1 LDTSLGASRI
11 QKTRDLNRSGCN
23 KTAITLM
30 VLLAGVDEAG
40 RGCVI
45 GPLVVA
51 GVLIEERRSSDLVD
65 LGVRDSKQLSPR
77 KRETLAAE
85 IKAVARKWAYFDL
98 QPWAIDKVVERA
110 QKYKKLNYLEAMAM
124 ARVIRD
130 LRPDRAY
137 VDPADVV
144 AERYGEQMLKALPWK
159 PELVC
164 EKKADVKY
172 PVVSAASILAKVRRD
187 SIVAELREMHGDF
200 GSGYPSDWRTV
211 EFLESLLGGTDV
223 PPLFVRR
230 SWSTVRR
237 MLREDP

>member
-1 LDTSLGASRI
+1 MTPMA
-11 QKTRDLNRSGCN
+11 
-23 KTAITLM
+23 LM
-30 VLLAGVDEAG
+30 AGVDEAG

-51 GVLIEERRSSDLVD
+51 GVLIEERRHGELKS
-65 LGVRDSKQLSPR
+65 LGVRDSKQLSP
-77 KRETLAAE
+77 KRREALAVE
-85 IKAVARKWAYFDL
+85 IKATVKKWAYFEL

-110 QKYKKLNYLEAMAM
+110 QKLRKLNYLEAMAM

-130 LRPDRAY
+130 LRPDIAY

-144 AERYGEQMLKALPWK
+144 AERYGEQILGVLPWK
-159 PELVC
+159 PKIVC

-187 SIVAELREMHGDF
+187 RIVAGYRERYGDF
-200 GSGYPSDWRTV
+200 GSGYPSDRRTV
-211 EFLESLLGGTDV
+211 EFLESLFEETDDI
-223 PPLFVRR
+223 PCFIRR

-237 MLREDP
+237 MRRTDP

>member
-1 LDTSLGASRI
+1 MTPMA
-11 QKTRDLNRSGCN
+11 
-23 KTAITLM
+23 LM
-30 VLLAGVDEAG
+30 AGVDEAG

-51 GVLIEERRSSDLVD
+51 GVLIEEVRNGELVS
-65 LGVRDSKQLSPR
+65 LGVRDSKQLSP
-77 KRETLAAE
+77 KRREALAVE
-85 IKAVARKWAYFDL
+85 IKAVVNKWAYFEL

-110 QKYKKLNYLEAMAM
+110 QKLRKLNYLEAMAM

-130 LRPDRAY
+130 LRPDIAY

-144 AERYGEQMLKALPWK
+144 AERYGEQILGVLPWK
-159 PELVC
+159 PEVVC

-187 SIVAELREMHGDF
+187 RIVAGYRERYGDF
-200 GSGYPSDWRTV
+200 GSGYPSDRRTV
-211 EFLESLLGGTDV
+211 EFLESLFEETDDI
-223 PPLFVRR
+223 PSFIRR

-237 MLREDP
+237 MRRTDP

>member
-1 LDTSLGASRI
+1 MDASLVASRI
-11 QKTRDLNRSGCN
+11 PKTRDLNGSSRN
-23 KTAITLM
+23 KTAIIPMT
-30 VLLAGVDEAG
+30 LLAGVDEAG

-51 GVLIEERRSSDLVD
+51 GVLIEERRSGDLVN

-77 KRETLAAE
+77 KREALAAE
-85 IKAVARKWAYFDL
+85 IKAVARKWAYFDV

-110 QKYKKLNYLEAMAM
+110 QKFRKLNYLEAMAM

-137 VDPADVV
+137 IDPADVV
-144 AERYGEQMLKALPWK
+144 AERYCGQMMRVLPWK

-187 SIVAELREMHGDF
+187 SIVAELREQHGDF

-211 EFLESLLGGTDV
+211 EFLESLLGGTDA
-223 PPLFVRR
+223 PPSFVRR